1 MFRINRLKILVK
13 TAFDEF
19 GFDNTFEK
27 KINFIASDINTRG
40 KSSCIEAI
48 YYCLGL
54 EELIGGKNEKA
65 LKPVFRDK
73 LEYGNREI
81 KVLET
86 EFYLEIQNKEKVIR
100 TIYRAAKK
108 EALSSSL
115 IRVFTGTIE
124 EVFAGK
130 CISEDMYVHSSG
142 AAVNQKG
149 FHRFLEV
156 FIGIKLPEV
165 PSYDD
170 NDKKL
175 YLQILFSA
183 MFIEQKRGWSDLF
196 ASLPTYLKIR
206 EPQKRVIEYLIGL
219 ETLKIEQLK
228 QQCKV
233 KEETIKQSWR
243 ENIRVISKTLT
254 RYNCVIK
261 GISDKPEILGDT
273 YIDQIHIMKLAD
285 NNEEIELSIYISEL
299 ENKIEILMLKPVE
312 VGANIDEIEEALA
325 KKQEELNEIEKLLET
340 ERRKLSLE
348 NASIK
353 ALEENLETI
362 KLDLINNKDVKKIK
376 KLGSTQD
383 WRINNDLCP
392 TCNQP
397 IQDMLLAQDLN
408 LKVMSVDENIKH
420 LESQKSMIEF
430 AIKTHSYNIT
440 VINDNII
447 SLDARLLNAR
457 RMLRSIKNDIYSAED
472 SVSEAVLRNKIL
484 LENEIEDLTFIF
496 EEIIELCREFKP
508 LSEEWTK
515 LLQLKAD
522 LPVDKFSEKDR
533 KKVAKLREN
542 FIDNLRLYGFSSI
555 VDFSQ
560 IDISE
565 DKLIPISNG
574 FDMKFDSSASDS
586 IRAIWAFTVAL
597 MQTSFNFEGNHPNIL
612 IFDEPDQ
619 QSANINDLYK
629 LINHL
634 AEEERDFQVII
645 GITIKDEETRK
656 AINKLNQ
663 KDYKLIQFDNN
674 RAIIPRGEMKNS
686 I

>member
-1 MFRINRLKILVK
+1 MFRVNRLKILVK
-13 TAFDEF
+13 TAFGDF
-19 GFDNTFEK
+19 GFDNTFDK
-27 KINFIASDINTRG
+27 KINFITSTINTRG

-54 EELIGGKNEKA
+54 EELIGGKSEKA

-86 EFYLEIQNKEKVIR
+86 EFYLEIQNKDKVIK

-108 EALSSSL
+108 EAFNSSL
-115 IRVFTGTIE
+115 IRVFSGSIE
-124 EVFAGK
+124 DVFVGK
-130 CISEDMYVHSSG
+130 CTSEDMYVHSPG

-149 FHRFLEV
+149 FHRFLEE
-156 FIGIKLPEV
+156 FIGISLPEV

-170 NDKKL
+170 VDRKL
-175 YLQILFSA
+175 YLQVLFSA

-196 ASLPTYLKIR
+196 ACLPTYLKIR
-206 EPQKRVIEYLIGL
+206 EPQKRVVEFLIGL

-233 KEETIKQSWR
+233 KEEAIKQSWR
-243 ENIRVISKTLT
+243 ENIRVISKTLS

-261 GISDKPEILGDT
+261 GIGDKPEILGDT
-273 YIDQIHIMKLAD
+273 YIDRIQIMKV
-285 NNEEIELSIYISEL
+285 NNSNEEVELSVYISEL
-299 ENKIEILMLKPVE
+299 KKEIEVLMQKPVE
-312 VGANIDEIEEALA
+312 VGANIDEIEDALA
-325 KKQEELNEIEKLLET
+325 KKQEELNEIEELLET
-340 ERRKLSLE
+340 ERKKRSLE
-348 NASIK
+348 EASII
-353 ALEENLETI
+353 ALKENLDTI

-383 WRINNDLCP
+383 WKVNNDLCP

-397 IQDMLLAQDLN
+397 IQDMLLLQDLD

-430 AIKTHSYNIT
+430 AIKTHNYNIT
-440 VINDNII
+440 AINENIT
-447 SLDARLLNAR
+447 SLNARLLNAR
-457 RMLRSIKNDIYSAED
+457 RILRSIKNDIYSAED
-472 SVSEAVLRNKIL
+472 NVSEAILRNKIL
-484 LENEIEDLTFIF
+484 LENEIEDLNFVF
-496 EEIIELCREFKP
+496 EETVELCKEFKS
-508 LSEEWTK
+508 LSDDWTK
-515 LLQLKAD
+515 LLQFKVG
-522 LPVDKFSEKDR
+522 LPADKFSEKDK

-542 FIDNLRLYGFSSI
+542 FVNNLELYGFSSI
-555 VDFSQ
+555 VDLSQ

-565 DKLIPISNG
+565 NKLIPISNG

-597 MQTSFNFEGNHPNIL
+597 MQTSFNFNGNHPNIL

-619 QSANINDLYK
+619 QSANITDLYN
-629 LINHL
+629 LINQL
-634 AEEERDFQVII
+634 AKEKKDFQVII
-645 GITIKDEETRK
+645 GITVKDEETK
-656 AINKLNQ
+656 NAIGKLD
-663 KDYKLIQFDNN
+663 KEDYKLIQLDNN
-674 RAIIPRGEMKNS
+674 RAIGLIRKNE
-686 I
+686 

>member
-1 MFRINRLKILVK
+1 MFRVNRLKILVK
-13 TAFDEF
+13 TAFGEF
-19 GFDNTFEK
+19 GFDNTFDK
-27 KINFIASDINTRG
+27 KINFIASTINTRG

-73 LEYGNREI
+73 LEYDNEEI

-86 EFYLEIQNKEKVIR
+86 EFYLEVQNKEKDIK

-108 EALSSSL
+108 EALSSNL
-115 IRVFTGTIE
+115 IRVFNGTIGD
-124 EVFAGK
+124 VFVGK
-130 CISEDMYVHSSG
+130 CTSEDMYVHLPG
-142 AAVNQKG
+142 AAANQKG
-149 FHRFLEV
+149 FHRFLEN

-170 NDKKL
+170 VDRKL
-175 YLQILFSA
+175 YLQVLFSA
-183 MFIEQKRGWSDLF
+183 IFIEQKRGWSDLF
-196 ASLPTYLKIR
+196 ACLPTYLKIR
-206 EPQKRVIEYLIGL
+206 EPQKRVVEFLIGL
-219 ETLKIEQLK
+219 ETLRVEQLK
-228 QQCKV
+228 QECKV
-233 KEETIKQSWR
+233 KEETIKQNWR
-243 ENIRVISKTLT
+243 ENIRVISKNLT
-254 RYNCVIK
+254 RFNCVIK
-261 GISDKPEILGDT
+261 GIGDKPEILGDK
-273 YIDQIHIMKLAD
+273 YLDQVHIIKVTD
-285 NNEEIELSIYISEL
+285 SNEELDLSIYISEL
-299 ENKIEILMLKPVE
+299 ENKIVTLMQKPID
-312 VGANIDEIEEALA
+312 VGANIDEIEEGLA
-325 KKQEELNEIEKLLET
+325 KKQEELNEIAALMEA
-340 ERRKLSLE
+340 ERRKLSFE

-353 ALEENLETI
+353 ALKENLETI

-383 WRINNDLCP
+383 WKINNDLCP

-397 IQDMLLAQDLN
+397 IQDMLLSQDLN

-430 AIKTHSYNIT
+430 AIKTHTYNII
-440 VINDNII
+440 VINENIT
-447 SLDARLLNAR
+447 SLNDRLLNAR
-457 RMLRSIKNDIYSAED
+457 RILRSIKNDIYSAENN
-472 SVSEAVLRNKIL
+472 VSEAVLRNKIL
-484 LENEIEDLTFIF
+484 LENEIEDLNFIL
-496 EEIIELCREFKP
+496 EETMELSKEFKS
-508 LSEEWTK
+508 LSEDWTE
-515 LLQLKAD
+515 LLLLKAG
-522 LPVDKFSEKDR
+522 LPADKFSAKDKR
-533 KKVAKLREN
+533 KVAKLREN
-542 FIDNLRLYGFSSI
+542 FINNLELYGFSSI

-597 MQTSFNFEGNHPNIL
+597 MQTSFNFDGNHPNIV

-634 AEEERDFQVII
+634 AKEKNDFQVII
-645 GITIKDEETRK
+645 GITIKDEETK
-656 AINKLNQ
+656 NAIGKLDK

-674 RAIIPRGEMKNS
+674 RAIAPIIKAK
-686 I
+686 

>member
-1 MFRINRLKILVK
+1 MFRVNRLKILVK
-13 TAFDEF
+13 TAFGEF

-27 KINFIASDINTRG
+27 KINFIASTINTRG

-73 LEYGNREI
+73 LEYGNKEI

-86 EFYLEIQNKEKVIR
+86 EFYLEIQNKEKVIK

-115 IRVFTGTIE
+115 IRVFNGSIE
-124 EVFAGK
+124 DVFVGK
-130 CISEDMYVHSSG
+130 CISEDMYVHSAG
-142 AAVNQKG
+142 AAVNQRG
-149 FHRFLEV
+149 FHRFLEE
-156 FIGIKLPEV
+156 FIGINLPAV
-165 PSYDD
+165 PAYDD
-170 NDKKL
+170 VDRKL
-175 YLQILFSA
+175 YLQVLFSA

-196 ASLPTYLKIR
+196 ACLPTYLKIR
-206 EPQKRVIEYLIGL
+206 EPQKRVVEFLIGL

-233 KEETIKQSWR
+233 KEENIKQSWR
-243 ENIRVISKTLT
+243 ENVRVISKTLT

-261 GISDKPEILGDT
+261 GIGDKPEILGDT
-273 YIDQIHIMKLAD
+273 YLDRIHIMKVAD
-285 NNEEIELSIYISEL
+285 NNEEIELSVYISEL
-299 ENKIEILMLKPVE
+299 ENKIETLMQKPVE

-325 KKQEELNEIEKLLET
+325 KKQEELNEIEELLEA
-340 ERRKLSLE
+340 ERKKLSLE
-348 NASIK
+348 KASIR

-362 KLDLINNKDVKKIK
+362 KLDLVNNKDVKKIK
-376 KLGSTQD
+376 KLGSTQE
-383 WRINNDLCP
+383 WKVNNDLCP

-397 IQDMLLAQDLN
+397 IQDMLLSQDLD

-430 AIKTHSYNIT
+430 AIKTHNYNIN
-440 VINDNII
+440 VINENTTR
-447 SLDARLLNAR
+447 LDARLLNAR
-457 RMLRSIKNDIYSAED
+457 RILRSIKNDIYSAENN
-472 SVSEAVLRNKIL
+472 VSEAVLRNKIL
-484 LENEIEDLTFIF
+484 LENEIEDLNFVL
-496 EEIIELCREFKP
+496 EETIELYKEFKP
-508 LSEEWTK
+508 LSEEWTE
-515 LLQLKAD
+515 LLQLKAG
-522 LPVDKFSEKDR
+522 LPAEKFSEKD
-533 KKVAKLREN
+533 KKKIAKLREN
-542 FIDNLRLYGFSSI
+542 FVNNLKLYGFSSI
-555 VDFSQ
+555 VDLSQ

-565 DKLIPISNG
+565 DKLLPISNG

-597 MQTSFNFEGNHPNIL
+597 MQTSFNFSGNHSNIL

-619 QSANINDLYK
+619 QSANITDLYK

-634 AEEERDFQVII
+634 AKEKNDFQVII
-645 GITIKDEETRK
+645 GITVKDEETK
-656 AINKLNQ
+656 NAIAKLD
-663 KDYKLIQFDNN
+663 KEDYKLIQLDNN
-674 RAIIPRGEMKNS
+674 RAIAPISK
-686 I
+686 IK